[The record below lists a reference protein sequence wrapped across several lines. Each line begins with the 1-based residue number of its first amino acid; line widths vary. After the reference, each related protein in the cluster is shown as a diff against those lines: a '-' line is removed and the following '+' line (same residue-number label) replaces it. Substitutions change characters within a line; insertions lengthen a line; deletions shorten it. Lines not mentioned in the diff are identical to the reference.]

1 MFANWLFPFLLK
13 IFYEQL
19 LLKGSAQMKDFSIV
33 PVSTVFG
40 FDRGKPIDRY
50 YIEHFL
56 KLHQSNIQ
64 GNVLEVGDNAYT
76 LEYGKGV
83 SKSDVLDIIKT
94 KESTIVGD
102 LATGENIPISAFDCI
117 ILTQVIH
124 VIYDIKSALRN
135 TLKALKPGGVLLLTT
150 TGISQFCG
158 CDRYGDYWRFTDL
171 SLKILLSE
179 IDSSNEIKINAY
191 GNVAV
196 AKAFLD
202 GLALHE
208 IPHELLQYHD
218 PIYQVVLTAFVR
230 KAT

>member
-1 MFANWLFPFLLK
+1 
-13 IFYEQL
+13 
-19 LLKGSAQMKDFSIV
+19 MKDFSLV
-33 PVSTVFG
+33 PVSKEFG

-50 YIEHFL
+50 YIESFL
-56 KLHQSNIQ
+56 KHHRSYIQ
-64 GNVLEVGDNAYT
+64 GHVLEVGDNAYT
-76 LEYGKGV
+76 REYGKGV
-83 SKSDVLDIIKT
+83 RKSDVLDIKKT
-94 KESTIVGD
+94 EEATIIGD
-102 LATGENIPISAFDCI
+102 LASGKNIPVSTFDCI

-150 TGISQFCG
+150 AGISQFCG
-158 CDRYGDYWRFTDL
+158 CENYGDYWRFTDL
-171 SLKILLSE
+171 SLKMLLSE
-179 IDSSNEIKINAY
+179 IDSSNEIKINAF

-208 IPHELLQYHD
+208 IPREILEYHD
-218 PIYQVVLTAFVR
+218 HNYQVVLTAFVR